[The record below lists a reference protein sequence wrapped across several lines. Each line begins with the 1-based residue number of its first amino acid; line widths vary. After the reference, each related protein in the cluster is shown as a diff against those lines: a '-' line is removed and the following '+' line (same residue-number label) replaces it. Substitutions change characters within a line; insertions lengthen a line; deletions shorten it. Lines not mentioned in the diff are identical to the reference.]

1 MASGD
6 LVSLANVKS
15 WLAITATTDD
25 TLLTRLVTAVSQFI
39 QTWINR
45 DLASQAYSEIRN
57 GHGGTVMSFRDFPV
71 TAVSSVVIDGNS
83 IPLAP
88 DTVSLGY
95 RFTET
100 SLILQGYVFTRGAA
114 NVQISYT
121 AGYASIPT
129 EIEQACIELVSL
141 RYRERDRIGHASKS
155 LAGET
160 VQFIVKDMPDSVR
173 TILQNYKK
181 VISL

>member
-6 LVSLANVKS
+6 LTTLANVKS

-25 TLLTRLVTAVSQFI
+25 TLLTRLVTAASQFI
-39 QTWINR
+39 QAWLNR
-45 DLASQAYSEIRN
+45 DLASQSYSETRD
-57 GHGGTVMSFRDFPV
+57 GHGGPVMPFRDFPV
-71 TAVSSVVIDGNS
+71 TAVSSLTIDGNT
-83 IPLAP
+83 IPAAA
-88 DTVSLGY
+88 DMVSLGY
-95 RFTET
+95 RFTDT
-100 SLILQGYVFTRGAA
+100 RLILQGYVFTRGAA
-114 NVQISYT
+114 NVQINYT
-121 AGYASIPT
+121 AGYASIPS
-129 EIEQACIELVSL
+129 EIEQACIELVSM

-173 TILQNYKK
+173 TILNNYKK